1 MAGTAIQIDAL
12 ARDASAG
19 RRASAGFWSDAWWR
33 LRHDLTTMLAIVV
46 FLTLVVLALS
56 ADLLADNFFHWSF
69 AKQDLLNTYAKPTL
83 SDPAFWLGGDHIG
96 RSQVVRLLYGARVSL
111 FIGTFGMLVTLSVG
125 LVMGISAGYFRGW
138 WDDVCVWL
146 VSTLRSIPTLYLLLI
161 IGLLFKLDP
170 LSLAVFLGLLGW
182 TGIANLARGQ
192 TFALRER
199 DFVTAARTIGATP
212 VRIMFRHIFPNLLP
226 LMIVIAAIDVAGI
239 ILAESAISYIG
250 FGIQPPV
257 PSWGNMLNNASTFLF
272 KGPHLIYGPGIA
284 IALTVLCL
292 YLIGDGLRDALDPRL
307 RGSVSGGGRT
317 AR

>member
-1 MAGTAIQIDAL
+1 MAQGAIAL
-12 ARDASAG
+12 DTRTRGAAVA
-19 RRASAGFWSDAWWR
+19 RRASASFWSDAWWR
-33 LRHDLTTMLAIVV
+33 LRHDPTTLIAIATFV
-46 FLTLVVLALS
+46 TMVVLALG
-56 ADLLADNFFHWSF
+56 ADVLADNFFHWSF

-83 SDPAFWLGGDHIG
+83 DDPAMWLGGDHIG

-111 FIGTFGMLVTLSVG
+111 FIGVFGMLVTLSVG
-125 LVMGISAGYFRGW
+125 LLVGISAGYFRGW
-138 WDDVCVWL
+138 WDDVVVWL
-146 VSTLRSIPTLYLLLI
+146 VTTLRSIPTLYLLLI
-161 IGLLFKLDP
+161 VGLLFKLDP

-182 TGIANLARGQ
+182 TGICNLARGQ

-199 DFVTAARTIGATP
+199 DFVIAARTIGATNL
-212 VRIMFRHIFPNLLP
+212 RIMFRHVFPNLLP
-226 LMIVIAAIDVAGI
+226 LMIVLAAIDVAGI

-307 RGSVSGGGRT
+307 RGTGGRG
-317 AR
+317 

>member
-1 MAGTAIQIDAL
+1 MAQGTIAIDAV
-12 ARDASAG
+12 APDRVET

-33 LRHDLTTMLAIVV
+33 LRHDPTTLGALAV
-46 FLTLVVLALS
+46 FVTMILLALS

-83 SDPAFWLGGDHIG
+83 DDPAMWLGGDHIG

-111 FIGTFGMLVTLSVG
+111 FIGVFGMIVTLTIG
-125 LVMGISAGYFRGW
+125 LLVGISAGYFRGW
-138 WDDVCVWL
+138 WDDVVVWL
-146 VSTLRSIPTLYLLLI
+146 VSTIRSIPTLYLLLI
-161 IGLLFKLDP
+161 VGLLFKLDP
-170 LSLAVFLGLLGW
+170 LSLAVFLGVLGW

-199 DFVTAARTIGATP
+199 DFVVAARTIGATP
-212 VRIMFRHIFPNLLP
+212 IRIMFRHIFPNLLP
-226 LMIVIAAIDVAGI
+226 LMIVLAAIDVAGI

-250 FGIQPPV
+250 FGIQPPT
-257 PSWGNMLNNASTFLF
+257 PSWGNMLNNASSFLY

-292 YLIGDGLRDALDPRL
+292 YLIGDGMRDALDPRL
-307 RGSVSGGGRT
+307 RGAIGGKKT
-317 AR
+317 S